1 MNGMYSTADTIEID
15 AQQQK
20 LAGKIARFTCPNA
33 HAAKT
38 AIPQLTF
45 CHQVQSTTP
54 ISELHEPSIMI
65 IAQGAKRVTIGDR
78 SYYCDSRQ
86 LLVTSINIPTI
97 TQVCTASQDAPFLC
111 LMLQLDIQEVS
122 KLMVEDKVMIKPRIQ
137 DPCALV
143 LTPVTHSLLSCI
155 NRLLDLLDTP
165 EDIPVLSPLL
175 QTEIIYRLLKSNLGG
190 YLQQMASQESPSHQI
205 HHTIHWLKKHFTEP
219 VKVEQLA
226 QIAKMSLSS
235 FHQHFK
241 AVTSMSP
248 LQYQKW
254 LRLHEARRVLLTQ
267 HDTMS
272 SVAFQV
278 GYESTSQFNREY
290 SRLFGEPP
298 CRDMKRLRI
307 VSEQY
312 SKQ

>member
-1 MNGMYSTADTIEID
+1 MNGVSSTIDTTEID
-15 AQQQK
+15 AQRQK
-20 LAGKIARFTCPNA
+20 LAGKIARFTRPNS
-33 HAAKT
+33 HAVKT
-38 AIPQLTF
+38 AIPQLTL
-45 CHQVQSTTP
+45 CRQEQSTAP
-54 ISELHEPSIMI
+54 ISELHVPSIMI

-97 TQVCTASQDAPFLC
+97 TQVCTASQEAPFVS

-122 KLMVEDKVMIKPRIQ
+122 KLMVEDKVMIKPRLQ

-143 LTPVTHSLLSCI
+143 LTSTTYSLLNSI

-175 QTEIIYRLLKSNLGG
+175 QKEIMYRLLKSNLGE
-190 YLQQMASQESPSHQI
+190 YLQQMASKESPSHRI

-254 LRLHEARRVLLTQ
+254 LRLHEARRILLTH

-307 VSEQY
+307 VSKHDSGQ
-312 SKQ
+312 